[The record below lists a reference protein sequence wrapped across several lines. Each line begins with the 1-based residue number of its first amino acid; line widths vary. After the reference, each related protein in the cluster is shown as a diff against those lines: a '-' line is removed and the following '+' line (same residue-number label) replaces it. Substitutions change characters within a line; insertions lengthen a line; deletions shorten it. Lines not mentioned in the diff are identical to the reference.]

1 MTKCDIYI
9 IEFINCIYVL
19 IRLIIFILVENYKK
33 KLNGASDKFFE
44 TKKKTKEMDLWYLT
58 GWNYWHK

>member
-9 IEFINCIYVL
+9 IEFINCKYVL

-33 KLNGASDKFFE
+33 KLNGASYKFFE
-44 TKKKTKEMDLWYLT
+44 NKEKKIKKQKKWTYDI
-58 GWNYWHK
+58 

>member
-44 TKKKTKEMDLWYLT
+44 TKKKNKKTKEMDL
-58 GWNYWHK
+58 

>member
-9 IEFINCIYVL
+9 IEFINCKYVL

-44 TKKKTKEMDLWYLT
+44 KKEKKIKKQKKLT
-58 GWNYWHK
+58 YDI